1 MTVSLDYAGGV
12 LPRVVP
18 SVSSPR
24 FELTLSVGVMLLA
37 AVLAVGVVVAL
48 WRRRDSPGS
57 KTLAVLA
64 LGAGVWSLFYALELS
79 SQTLAGTLLFG
90 RLSYLGI
97 VVVPPAWFVFAL
109 VYTGRRRW
117 LGSGRLVLLA
127 VPSLVTMGL
136 AWTTLSTGLVWAS
149 YELVPAAGL
158 STPVLSVE
166 YGPAFWL
173 WVAYSYLLTGTGTV
187 LLVLSVAAARLF
199 RVQTAA
205 LSVAVAAPWLGNFSF
220 VAGVAPLDLTP
231 VGFVVSALALGGGFH
246 QYSLFDIHPVTGGVA
261 RAELVER
268 LPDAVLAADDRERVV
283 DLNPSAEAVL
293 DTTLDEATGAPLA
306 AVAPA
311 LASLLDDEKPPA
323 HYVVPE
329 TGRSYEVRVSPLR
342 TDWSTGRLVTLRD
355 VTERR
360 RREREVAVLNRVLR
374 HDLRN
379 DVVVIENYV
388 TLLRRNPGDEEYLA
402 GLARRAAEM
411 RELVE
416 TVREVE
422 RHLDAGEPTRSTLDL
437 ARLVRERTAAVAH
450 EHPNAT
456 VETDLPADAWVR
468 ALDILGSAVD
478 NLVENAVE
486 HNDSDAPWVSVSVER
501 TVVDGAR
508 YVYLR
513 VADDGPPIPEA
524 DRAVLVGRDPS
535 LDDASGLGLWL
546 VNWIVTDSGGTLEY
560 EPNDPRGNVVTV
572 RLEAPDDERY
582 EATRSAGASA
592 AVDWDRSSDSSGSSA
607 DSGGSHP
614 QGSLSPPF

>member
-1 MTVSLDYAGGV
+1 MIVPLGHVGGV
-12 LPRVVP
+12 LPRVALSTP
-18 SVSSPR
+18 SPR
-24 FELTLSVGVMLLA
+24 FEWTLSVGLMLLA

-57 KTLAVLA
+57 KTLIVLA
-64 LGAGVWSLFYALELS
+64 LGAGLWSLFYALELS

-90 RLSYLGI
+90 RLSYVGI

-109 VYTGRRRW
+109 VYTGKRRW
-117 LGSGRLVLLA
+117 LGGGRLLLLA
-127 VPSLVTMGL
+127 VPSLATMGL

-166 YGPAFWL
+166 YGPVFWL
-173 WVAYSYLLTGTGTV
+173 WVAYSYLLTGSGTV
-187 LLVLSVAAARLF
+187 LLMLSVAAARLF

-205 LSVAVAAPWLGNFSF
+205 LFVAVAAPWLGNLSF

-231 VGFVVSALALGGGFH
+231 VGFVVSALALGGGFRR
-246 QYSLFDIHPVTGGVA
+246 YSLLDIHPVTGGVA

-268 LPDAVLAADDRERVV
+268 LPDAVVAVDARGRVV
-283 DLNPSAEAVL
+283 DLNPSAEGIL
-293 DTTLDEATGAPLA
+293 DTTLDEAVGTPLGD
-306 AVAPA
+306 VAPS
-311 LASLLDDEKPPA
+311 LASLLSDEEAPTD
-323 HYVVPE
+323 YVVPE

-342 TDWSTGRLVTLRD
+342 TDWSAGQLVTLRD

-379 DVVVIENYV
+379 DVVVVENYV
-388 TLLRRNPGDEEYLA
+388 TLLQRNPGDEEYLA

-422 RHLDAGEPTRSTLDL
+422 RHLDADEPTRSTLDL
-437 ARLVRERTAAVAH
+437 ARLVRERTAAVAR

-468 ALDILGSAVD
+468 ALDLIGSAVD

-486 HNDSDAPWVSVSVER
+486 HNDSDAPWVFVSVER
-501 TVVDGAR
+501 TVVDGER
-508 YVYLR
+508 YVDLR
-513 VADDGPPIPEA
+513 VADDGPTIPEA

-546 VNWIVTDSGGTLEY
+546 VNWIVTDSGGTVEY
-560 EPNDPRGNVVTV
+560 EPNDPRGNVVTI

-582 EATRSAGASA
+582 EVTGSTGVSAPDWHERSSE
-592 AVDWDRSSDSSGSSA
+592 SESPSDSSGS
-607 DSGGSHP
+607 HP
-614 QGSLSPPF
+614 HGSLSALS

>member
-1 MTVSLDYAGGV
+1 MPLDHVGGV
-12 LPRVVP
+12 LSRVAL
-18 SVSSPR
+18 SASSPR
-24 FELTLSVGVMLLA
+24 FEWSLSVGLMLLA
-37 AVLAVGVVVAL
+37 VVLAVGVAVAL
-48 WRRRDSPGS
+48 WHRRDSPGS
-57 KTLAVLA
+57 KTLIVLA
-64 LGAGVWSLFYALELS
+64 LGAGLWSLFYALELS

-90 RLSYLGI
+90 RLSYVGI

-109 VYTGRRRW
+109 VYTGRKRW
-117 LGSGRLVLLA
+117 LGMGRLCLLA

-136 AWTTLSTGLVWAS
+136 AWTTLSTGLMWAS

-205 LSVAVAAPWLGNFSF
+205 LFVAVTAPWLGNLAF
-220 VAGVAPLDLTP
+220 VAGIAPLDLTP

-246 QYSLFDIHPVTGGVA
+246 RYSLLDIHPVTGGVA

-268 LPDAVLAADDRERVV
+268 LPDAVVAIDARERVV

-306 AVAPA
+306 AVAPS
-311 LASLLDDEKPPA
+311 LASLLSGEEPTSD
-323 HYVVPE
+323 YVVPE
-329 TGRSYEVRVSPLR
+329 TGRSYEVRVSSLR

-388 TLLRRNPGDEEYLA
+388 TLIRRNPGDEEYLA

-422 RHLDAGEPTRSTLDL
+422 RHLDADEPTRSTLDL
-437 ARLVRERTAAVAH
+437 ARLVRERTAAVAR

-468 ALDILGSAVD
+468 ALDLIGSAVD

-486 HNDSDAPWVSVSVER
+486 HNDSDEPWVSVSVER
-501 TVVDGAR
+501 TVVDGER
-508 YVYLR
+508 YVDLR

-546 VNWIVTDSGGTLEY
+546 VNWIVTDSGGTVEY
-560 EPNDPRGNVVTV
+560 EPNGPRGNVVTI
-572 RLEAPDDERY
+572 RLEAPDDEWY
-582 EATRSAGASA
+582 EATGSTGVSDADWHERSTESE
-592 AVDWDRSSDSSGSSA
+592 SESPTDSSGS
-607 DSGGSHP
+607 HP
-614 QGSLSPPF
+614 HGSLSVPS